1 MKSDSSSDEIFH
13 TLLKTLLKA
22 AYLLTLENGSFD
34 VETFSEKIMRTQEEG
49 KALISVIRSLNMV
62 EPISSS
68 KGTYKI
74 TAGGRNNLKLV
85 LLGGVFD
92 IVHLGHIETIK
103 SAKELGDMLLVV
115 VASDET
121 VKSSKGRAPL
131 NSQHNRAELLSHFNI
146 VDIVHEGN
154 PDPSKF
160 IEVVIDYQVDV
171 IALGYDQSSMETRLH
186 DLLNE
191 QGLND
196 IEVIKLKTS
205 VPNEKSSLKLKNLDE
220 KSFE

>member
-1 MKSDSSSDEIFH
+1 MKSDSSSDGIFH
-13 TLLKTLLKA
+13 ILLKTFLKA

-34 VETFSEKIMRTQEEG
+34 VETFSEKIMRTKEEG
-49 KALISVIRSLNMV
+49 KALISVIRSLNMI
-62 EPISSS
+62 EPMSST
-68 KGTYKI
+68 KDIYKI
-74 TAGGRNNLKLV
+74 TAGGKNNLKLV

-103 SAKELGDMLLVV
+103 AAKELGDMLLVV

-131 NSQHNRAELLSHFNI
+131 NSQHNRAELLSHFNV

-160 IEVVIDYQVDV
+160 LDVIIDYQVDV
-171 IALGYDQSSMETRLH
+171 IALGYDQSSMETKLH

-191 QGLND
+191 HGLKD